1 MRTNRPR
8 KYLEVY
14 TALRRDLQ
22 SGRWKHGDRMPTEAE
37 LVETFGVSR
46 ITVARAMRDLQAAGL
61 VKRRAGS
68 GTFAT
73 SPGMASRQ
81 SFGLLI
87 PDLGETDIFEP
98 ICQGMMASPLARQH
112 ALLWGSSS
120 GVGASKKERANGDA
134 IMPVHRTARVRG
146 LLRTPGTD
154 TGAERAEPANRR
166 CPR

>member
-8 KYLEVY
+8 KYLDVY

-68 GTFAT
+68 GTFHT
-73 SPGMASRQ
+73 RPGMACR
-81 SFGLLI
+81 
-87 PDLGETDIFEP
+87 PRH
-98 ICQGMMASPLARQH
+98 AR
-112 ALLWGSSS
+112 AT
-120 GVGASKKERANGDA
+120 VIRDNRTSKRLN
-134 IMPVHRTARVRG
+134 
-146 LLRTPGTD
+146 
-154 TGAERAEPANRR
+154 
-166 CPR
+166 

>member
-1 MRTNRPR
+1 EIMRTNRPR

-81 SFGLLI
+81 SYGILIHDFGA
-87 PDLGETDIFEP
+87 TDIIHT
-98 ICQGMMASPLARQH
+98 ICLTM
-112 ALLWGSSS
+112 
-120 GVGASKKERANGDA
+120 
-134 IMPVHRTARVRG
+134 
-146 LLRTPGTD
+146 
-154 TGAERAEPANRR
+154 
-166 CPR
+166 

>member
-68 GTFAT
+68 VTFAT
-73 SPGMASRQ
+73 SPGMASTQ

-87 PDLGETDIFEP
+87 PDLGDTDIFDLN
-98 ICQGMMASPLARQH
+98 CQGIVAYMLARH
-112 ALLWGSSS
+112 HVPL
-120 GVGASKKERANGDA
+120 
-134 IMPVHRTARVRG
+134 
-146 LLRTPGTD
+146 
-154 TGAERAEPANRR
+154 
-166 CPR
+166 

>member
-61 VKRRAGS
+61 VKRRTGA

-81 SFGLLI
+81 SVGLLI
-87 PDLGETDIFEP
+87 PDLGEADNLAP
-98 ICQGMMASPLARQH
+98 IGQSIVAAPSARQH
-112 ALLWGSSS
+112 ALLCGSRS
-120 GVGASKKERANGDA
+120 GVGASKKE
-134 IMPVHRTARVRG
+134 PARH
-146 LLRTPGTD
+146 
-154 TGAERAEPANRR
+154 
-166 CPR
+166 